1 MFKGFYVSFN
11 LFQVKHIVLVNAHCL
26 KLPVW
31 GIFERLC
38 FPHGTEWGIMGRSAA
53 RWSRTERNI
62 HRLFFQFSLLLSKLK
77 WMPTLSSTDRRKS
90 PGTAEEKEE
99 RKYDLFLF
107 YITTGNGRFLSQT
120 FEASWSDDASPA
132 ANHEQIMNIKSHSDR
147 QKKYV
152 TFKNQKRNTPL

>member
-1 MFKGFYVSFN
+1 MFKCFYVSCH
-11 LFQVKHIVLVNAHCL
+11 LFKVKHIVLVNAHCL

-38 FPHGTEWGIMGRSAA
+38 FSSWHRVMNHGKERGSLEQNWEEHTPSLLPVLSPPVQTEVDANS
-53 RWSRTERNI
+53 EL
-62 HRLFFQFSLLLSKLK
+62 HRLEEKP
-77 WMPTLSSTDRRKS
+77 WHCRRKR
-90 PGTAEEKEE
+90 
-99 RKYDLFLF
+99 RKNDLFLF

-132 ANHEQIMNIKSHSDR
+132 ANHEYKNHSDR